1 MNVKNCRKCGRL
13 FNYLTG
19 MYICPNCK
27 DDLEEKFQEV
37 KEYIRENP
45 RVSISEVCQE
55 CEVETGQIHQWL
67 REERLELTEDSP
79 IRMTCESCGDQI
91 RGGKMCEKC
100 KNDLAK
106 GLNNAFVKE
115 APPKEETKPL
125 RSSKENKMRF
135 L

>member
-1 MNVKNCRKCGRL
+1 MNIKNCRKCGRL
-13 FNYLTG
+13 FNYLSG
-19 MYICPNCK
+19 MYTCPACR
-27 DDLEEKFQEV
+27 DALEEKFQEV

-45 RVSISEVCQE
+45 RVSIPEVCHE
-55 CEVETGQIHQWL
+55 CDVETGQIHQWL

-79 IRMTCESCGDQI
+79 IRMACESCGEQI

-106 GLNNAFVKE
+106 GLNSAFVKDT
-115 APPKEETKPL
+115 PQKEEAKSL
-125 RSSKENKMRF
+125 RTSKENKMRF